1 MLARSN
7 SVAAPF
13 GVVLVSDADLACWEL
28 FGTAVGSGIVER
40 AGDMQVRTEQII
52 LGLRLWQSANSSSAM
67 TYCRPEIELR
77 STR

>member
-13 GVVLVSDADLACWEL
+13 DVVLVSDAGLACWEL

-40 AGDMQVRTEQII
+40 AGDLAGTNKTDNPR
-52 LGLRLWQSANSSSAM
+52 SSA
-67 TYCRPEIELR
+67 RAVR
-77 STR
+77 Q

>member
-1 MLARSN
+1 MLARTN
-7 SVAAPF
+7 SVAAIF
-13 GVVLVSDADLACWEL
+13 DVVLVSDAGLACWEL

-52 LGLRLWQSANSSSAM
+52 LSLRLWQSANSSSAT
-67 TYCRPEIELR
+67 TYCRPEIELP